1 MEVVNEHMSWL
12 DSLTDQQR
20 ESIESAKLRF
30 KQSSKSGKRLPQ
42 NVLEKISI
50 KTQSRASSILPEWVG
65 LHFRVHN
72 GKDYIHFEINEK
84 MVGHKL
90 GEFSATR
97 KVGDIYK
104 DKK

>member
-1 MEVVNEHMSWL
+1 MQAWIQAVF
-12 DSLTDQQR
+12 QR
-20 ESIESAKLRF
+20 GSDF
-30 KQSSKSGKRLPQ
+30 

-50 KTQSRASSILPEWVG
+50 KTQSRASSILPSWVG

-72 GKDYIHFEINEK
+72 GKDYVHFEVTER

-90 GEFSATR
+90 GEFSPTR